1 MSKVVLVTGGSRGIG
16 AAACRLAARDGW
28 DVAVN
33 YGREKEAAQAVAA
46 QVQAAGR
53 RAVVLQGDVRDEETV
68 LRLFEQTE
76 EALGPITGLVNS
88 AGITGRISKLMDAP
102 AEEMRRTLDINVM
115 GTLLCC
121 REAVRRMARSRGGQ
135 GGSIVNL
142 SSRAAKLGSPNEFVW
157 YAASK
162 GAIDSLTLGLA
173 REAGPEG
180 IRVNAVAPGLILTDI
195 HAAAGDAG
203 RVERLTAGVPLG
215 RPGSAEES
223 AEPIAWLLSDAASYI
238 SGTVID
244 AGAGR

>member
-33 YGREKEAAQAVAA
+33 YGREKDAAEAVAA
-46 QVQAAGR
+46 EVQAAGR
-53 RAVVLQGDVRDEETV
+53 RAVALQGDVRDEETV

-102 AEEMRRTLDINVM
+102 AEEMQRTLDINVM

-121 REAVRRMARSRGGQ
+121 REAIRRMARSRGGQ

-195 HAAAGDAG
+195 HATAGDPG
-203 RVERLTAGVPLG
+203 RVERFTAGVPLG
-215 RPGSAEES
+215 RPGTAEES
-223 AEPIAWLLSDAASYI
+223 AEPIVWLLSEAASYI
-238 SGTVID
+238 SGTVIE

>member
-1 MSKVVLVTGGSRGIG
+1 MNKVVLVTGGSRGIG

-33 YGREKEAAQAVAA
+33 YGREKDAAEAVVAE
-46 QVQAAGR
+46 VQAAGR
-53 RAVVLQGDVRDEETV
+53 RAVALQGDVREEETV

-102 AEEMRRTLDINVM
+102 AEEMQRTLDINVM

-121 REAVRRMARSRGGQ
+121 REAVRRMARSRGGR

-195 HAAAGDAG
+195 HATAGDPG
-203 RVERLTAGVPLG
+203 RVERFTAGVPLG
-215 RPGSAEES
+215 RPGTAEES
-223 AEPIAWLLSDAASYI
+223 AEPIVWLLSEAASYI
-238 SGTVID
+238 SGTVIE